1 MRARTHQP
9 KCLRRMDRLSSVAA
23 ALALTGL
30 VSGCGSDKPES
41 SSTGARSRFEA
52 VEAQADPRFA
62 PDQFC
67 ENWQADGGPAF
78 SFPPLAGGAAAPA
91 AGPIRWVNVW
101 ATWCK
106 PCIEEFPRIADWKA
120 KLDATGNPV
129 DVVFVSV
136 DAADVDLGEFTKAH
150 PEVEGTLRIGDPE
163 GLSGWLTGLGL
174 PANAVLPIHLFVDA
188 AGRLRCVRMG
198 GVGAED
204 YAGVEAVVGS
214 I

>member
-1 MRARTHQP
+1 
-9 KCLRRMDRLSSVAA
+9 MDRLSSL

-30 VSGCGSDKPES
+30 VSACGGGNTEPS
-41 SSTGARSRFEA
+41 SSSAKSRSRFEA

-67 ENWQADGGPAF
+67 ENWQADGGPEF
-78 SFPPLAGGAAAPA
+78 SFPPLVGAAAPA
-91 AGPIRWVNVW
+91 PGPVRWVNVW
-101 ATWCK
+101 ATWCE

-120 KLDATGNPV
+120 KLDATGHPTE
-129 DVVFVSV
+129 VVFVSV
-136 DAADVDLGEFTKAH
+136 DGADVDLGGFAKAH
-150 PEVEGTLRIGDPE
+150 PEVEGSLRISDPE
-163 GLSGWLTGLGL
+163 QLSSWLVALGL

-204 YAGVEAVVGS
+204 YAGVEAVIGS

>member
-1 MRARTHQP
+1 
-9 KCLRRMDRLSSVAA
+9 MDRLSTVGAL

-30 VSGCGSDKPES
+30 VACGGGKSEPS
-41 SSTGARSRFEA
+41 AAGSRSRYEA
-52 VEAQADPRFA
+52 VEATADPRFA

-67 ENWQADGGPAF
+67 ENWQGDGGPTF
-78 SFPPLAGGAAAPA
+78 SFPPLTGATAPA
-91 AGPIRWVNVW
+91 PGPIRWVNVW

-120 KLDATGNPV
+120 KLDATGHPTE
-129 DVVFVSV
+129 VVFVSV
-136 DAADVDLGEFTKAH
+136 DGADVDLDGFAKAH
-150 PEVEGTLRIGDPE
+150 PEVADTLRISDPE
-163 GLSGWLTGLGL
+163 QMSSWLTGLGL

-198 GVGAED
+198 GVGPED
-204 YAGVEAVVGS
+204 YAGVEAVIGA

>member
-1 MRARTHQP
+1 
-9 KCLRRMDRLSSVAA
+9 MDRLSPVAF
-23 ALALTGL
+23 ALVLTGL
-30 VSGCGSDKPES
+30 VPACGGGKSEPS
-41 SSTGARSRFEA
+41 SAGSRSRFEA

-78 SFPPLAGGAAAPA
+78 SFPPLAGDAAAPA
-91 AGPIRWVNVW
+91 SGPVRWVNVW

-120 KLDATGNPV
+120 KLDATGHPTE
-129 DVVFVSV
+129 VVFVSV
-136 DAADVDLGEFTKAH
+136 DGADVDLGEFTKTH
-150 PEVEGTLRIGDPE
+150 PEVADTLRISDPE
-163 GLSGWLTGLGL
+163 QLSSWLVALGL

-204 YAGVEAVVGS
+204 YAGVEAVIGS

>member
-1 MRARTHQP
+1 
-9 KCLRRMDRLSSVAA
+9 MDRLSFV
-23 ALALTGL
+23 ALALTG
-30 VSGCGSDKPES
+30 VVGGCGGGKTEPASAGS
-41 SSTGARSRFEA
+41 RSRYEA

-67 ENWQADGGPAF
+67 ENWQPGGGPAF
-78 SFPPLAGGAAAPA
+78 SFPPLAGAATAPA
-91 AGPIRWVNVW
+91 AGPVRWVNVW

-120 KLDATGNPV
+120 KLDATGHPTE
-129 DVVFVSV
+129 VVFISD

-150 PEVEGTLRIGDPE
+150 PEVEGTLRISDPE
-163 GLSGWLTGLGL
+163 QLSSWLVALGL

-204 YAGVEAVVGS
+204 YAGVEAVIGS

>member
-9 KCLRRMDRLSSVAA
+9 QCLRRMDRLSPVAA
-23 ALALTGL
+23 LALALTGL
-30 VSGCGSDKPES
+30 VGCGSGKSDPS
-41 SSTGARSRFEA
+41 SAGSRSRFEA
-52 VEAQADPRFA
+52 VEATADPRFA

-67 ENWQADGGPAF
+67 ENWQAEGGPAF
-78 SFPPLAGGAAAPA
+78 SFPPLAGAAAPA
-91 AGPIRWVNVW
+91 AGPVRWINVW

-120 KLDATGNPV
+120 KLDATGHPTE
-129 DVVFVSV
+129 VVFVSV
-136 DAADVDLGEFTKAH
+136 DAADVDLGAFAKAH
-150 PEVEGTLRIGDPE
+150 PEVADTLRINDPE
-163 GLSGWLTGLGL
+163 QLSSWLVGLGM

-198 GVGAED
+198 GVGPED
-204 YAGVEAVVGS
+204 YAGVEAVIGS

>member
-1 MRARTHQP
+1 
-9 KCLRRMDRLSSVAA
+9 MDRLSPVAF
-23 ALALTGL
+23 ALVLTGL
-30 VSGCGSDKPES
+30 LPACGGGKSEP
-41 SSTGARSRFEA
+41 STAGSRSRFEA

-67 ENWQADGGPAF
+67 ENWQPDGGPEF
-78 SFPPLAGGAAAPA
+78 SFPPLAGAAAAPA
-91 AGPIRWVNVW
+91 SGPVRWVNVW

-120 KLDATGNPV
+120 KLDATGHPTE
-129 DVVFVSV
+129 VVFVSV
-136 DAADVDLGEFTKAH
+136 DGADVDLGEFAKTH
-150 PEVEGTLRIGDPE
+150 PEVADTLRISDPE
-163 GLSGWLTGLGL
+163 QLSSWLVALGL

-204 YAGVEAVVGS
+204 YAGVEAVIGS

>member
-1 MRARTHQP
+1 
-9 KCLRRMDRLSSVAA
+9 MDRLSPV
-23 ALALTGL
+23 ALALVLTGS
-30 VSGCGSDKPES
+30 VSACGGGKSEP
-41 SSTGARSRFEA
+41 STAGTRSRFEA

-67 ENWQADGGPAF
+67 ENWQAGGGPEF
-78 SFPPLAGGAAAPA
+78 SFPPLVGDAAAPA
-91 AGPIRWVNVW
+91 PGPVRWVNVW

-120 KLDATGNPV
+120 KLDATGHPTE
-129 DVVFVSV
+129 VVFVSV
-136 DAADVDLGEFTKAH
+136 DGADVDLGEFAKTH
-150 PEVEGTLRIGDPE
+150 PEVADTLRISDPE
-163 GLSGWLTGLGL
+163 QLSSWLVALGL

-204 YAGVEAVVGS
+204 YAGVEAVMGS

>member
-1 MRARTHQP
+1 
-9 KCLRRMDRLSSVAA
+9 MDRLPSVVV
-23 ALALTGL
+23 ALALGGI
-30 VSGCGSDKPES
+30 VSACGGGKTEP
-41 SSTGARSRFEA
+41 STAGSRSRFEA

-67 ENWQADGGPAF
+67 ENWQPGSGPAF

-91 AGPIRWVNVW
+91 AGPVRWVNVW

-106 PCIEEFPRIADWKA
+106 PCIEEFPRIADWEA
-120 KLDATGNPV
+120 KLDATGHPTE
-129 DVVFVSV
+129 VVYVSV
-136 DAADVDLGEFTKAH
+136 DAADVDLGGFAKAH
-150 PEVEGTLRIGDPE
+150 PEVEGSLRISDPE
-163 GLSGWLTGLGL
+163 QLSSWLTALGL

-188 AGRLRCVRMG
+188 AGKLRCVRMG

-204 YAGVEAVVGS
+204 YAGVEAVIGS

>member
-1 MRARTHQP
+1 
-9 KCLRRMDRLSSVAA
+9 MDRLSPVAF
-23 ALALTGL
+23 ALVLTGL
-30 VSGCGSDKPES
+30 LTACGGGKSEPS
-41 SSTGARSRFEA
+41 SAGSRSRFEA

-67 ENWQADGGPAF
+67 ENWQPDGGPEF
-78 SFPPLAGGAAAPA
+78 SFPPLADAAAAPA
-91 AGPIRWVNVW
+91 SGPVRWVNVW

-120 KLDATGNPV
+120 KLDATGHPTE
-129 DVVFVSV
+129 VVFVSV
-136 DAADVDLGEFTKAH
+136 DGADVDLGEFGKTH
-150 PEVEGTLRIGDPE
+150 PEVADTLRISDPE
-163 GLSGWLTGLGL
+163 QLSSWLVALGL

-204 YAGVEAVVGS
+204 YAGVEAVLGS

>member
-1 MRARTHQP
+1 MSA
-9 KCLRRMDRLSSVAA
+9 CE
-23 ALALTGL
+23 
-30 VSGCGSDKPES
+30 SGKSEPNPAGS
-41 SSTGARSRFEA
+41 RSRFEA
-52 VEAQADPRFA
+52 VEAEADPRFA

-78 SFPPLAGGAAAPA
+78 SLPPLAGA
-91 AGPIRWVNVW
+91 AGAGSGAGPGAGSARWVNVW

-106 PCIEEFPRIADWKA
+106 PCIEEFPRIADWTA
-120 KLDATGNPV
+120 KLAGAGHRTEL
-129 DVVFVSV
+129 VFISV
-136 DAADVDLGEFTKAH
+136 DGADVNLEEFAKLH
-150 PEVEGTLRIGDPE
+150 PEVADTLQISDPE
-163 GLSGWLTGLGL
+163 QLSGWLEGLGL

-204 YAGVEAVVGS
+204 FPGVEQVLGS

>member
-1 MRARTHQP
+1 V
-9 KCLRRMDRLSSVAA
+9 DRLSSVA
-23 ALALTGL
+23 LALGGL
-30 VSGCGSDKPES
+30 LTALVAASVSGCGGGKSEPS
-41 SSTGARSRFEA
+41 AAGSRSRYEA

-67 ENWQADGGPAF
+67 ENWQAEGGPAF
-78 SFPPLAGGAAAPA
+78 SFPPLAGAANEPA
-91 AGPIRWVNVW
+91 SGPRWVNVW

-106 PCIEEFPRIADWKA
+106 PCIEEFPRIIDWKA
-120 KLDATGNPV
+120 KLDATGHPT

-136 DAADVDLGEFTKAH
+136 DGADVDLGEFAKSH

-163 GLSGWLTGLGL
+163 QLSDWLVSLGL

-198 GVGAED
+198 GVGPED
-204 YAGVEAVVGS
+204 YAGVEAVIGS

>member
-1 MRARTHQP
+1 
-9 KCLRRMDRLSSVAA
+9 MDRLSPVA

-30 VSGCGSDKPES
+30 LSACGGNTEKP
-41 SSTGARSRFEA
+41 STAGSRSRFEA

-67 ENWQADGGPAF
+67 ENWQGDGGPAF
-78 SFPPLAGGAAAPA
+78 SFPPLAGAASAPA
-91 AGPIRWVNVW
+91 AGPVRWVNIW

-120 KLDATGNPV
+120 KLDATGHPTQ
-129 DVVFVSV
+129 VVFVSV
-136 DAADVDLGEFTKAH
+136 DGADVDLGAFAKAH
-150 PEVEGTLRIGDPE
+150 PEVEGTLRISDPE
-163 GLSGWLTGLGL
+163 QLSAWLVSLGL
-174 PANAVLPIHLFVDA
+174 PDNAVLPIHLFVDA

-198 GVGAED
+198 GVGPED
-204 YAGVEAVVGS
+204 YAGVEAVIGA

>member
-1 MRARTHQP
+1 
-9 KCLRRMDRLSSVAA
+9 MDRLSLVTL
-23 ALALTGL
+23 ALAGL
-30 VSGCGSDKPES
+30 VSACESGKSES
-41 SSTGARSRFEA
+41 SSAGSRSRFEA

-67 ENWQADGGPAF
+67 ENWQAGGGPAF
-78 SFPPLAGGAAAPA
+78 SFPPLAGAAAPA
-91 AGPIRWVNVW
+91 PGPVRWVNVW

-120 KLDATGNPV
+120 KLDATGHPTE
-129 DVVFVSV
+129 VVFVSV
-136 DAADVDLGEFTKAH
+136 DGADVDLAGFAKTH
-150 PEVEGTLRIGDPE
+150 PQVEDTLRISDPE
-163 GLSGWLTGLGL
+163 QLSGWLVSLGL

-188 AGRLRCVRMG
+188 AGKLRCVRMG

-204 YAGVEAVVGS
+204 YAGVEAVIGS